1 MSEALD
7 EAANAGWLERTVGF
21 PRLDREERL
30 ELKERLE
37 AGARSDWDYLMMMG
51 LAAVLAS
58 LGLLQGSTAVVIGA
72 MLVAPLMGPLVAAG
86 LALVQGNVRLFQTG
100 LSSTAIGLGVGL
112 GVSLLA
118 GAINPGYEPSLEI
131 EARGQPDIF
140 DLVIA
145 LASGMAAAYASGR
158 PKVAATLAG
167 VAIAAALVPPLAV
180 IGLAL
185 TNARPFIAAYASIL
199 LLTNLVA
206 IILGAALVFGLLG
219 ARAQREEER
228 TRAWVT
234 KALTALILGAVMLSA
249 PLLLNVVE
257 KRREGQAKP
266 LTYPAAP
273 HVREAVHQY
282 MKEWPHLEVIRIS
295 RSSVEPHAGAMILVL
310 SAGEF
315 PSEAEAGLVRTVQE
329 ARGDD
334 APVSVLPVL
343 SARSK
348 APESAE

>member
-206 IILGAALVFGLLG
+206 SSW
-219 ARAQREEER
+219 EP
-228 TRAWVT
+228 
-234 KALTALILGAVMLSA
+234 LSCS
-249 PLLLNVVE
+249 
-257 KRREGQAKP
+257 GC
-266 LTYPAAP
+266 
-273 HVREAVHQY
+273 
-282 MKEWPHLEVIRIS
+282 S
-295 RSSVEPHAGAMILVL
+295 G
-310 SAGEF
+310 
-315 PSEAEAGLVRTVQE
+315 
-329 ARGDD
+329 RG
-334 APVSVLPVL
+334 L
-343 SARSK
+343 SARKS
-348 APESAE
+348 APAPG